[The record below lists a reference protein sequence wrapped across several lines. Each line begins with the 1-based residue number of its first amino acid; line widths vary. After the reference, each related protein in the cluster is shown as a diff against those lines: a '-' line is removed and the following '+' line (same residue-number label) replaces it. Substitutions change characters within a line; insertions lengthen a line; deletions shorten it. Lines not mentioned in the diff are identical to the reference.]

1 MIECKDLCVSFKGK
15 SILKNIS
22 LTAESG
28 RITSIIG
35 RNGSGKTTLLSAMR
49 GDIKHLGK
57 ISVSGTDVDTLSV
70 KDISKRISLMPQV
83 LPSPDISV
91 RSLVSFGRTPYTSFS
106 GILSDEDKE
115 KVECAIDELNI
126 SHLADRMLGTLS
138 GGERQRAFFAMLLAQ
153 DTDVIMA
160 DEPTTYM
167 DIPAKKEMFGFF
179 SKLKSKGKTVII
191 ILHDIN
197 DAIRV
202 SDRIH
207 LIDGGNLIFSG
218 SAREF
223 SSSSYPH
230 DIFALDRINAED
242 DNCDCFFY

>member
-28 RITSIIG
+28 RITSVIG
-35 RNGSGKTTLLSAMR
+35 RNGSGKTTLLSALR
-49 GDIKHLGK
+49 GDIKHSGK
-57 ISVSGTDVDTLSV
+57 ISVSDADVDTLSI
-70 KDISKRISLMPQV
+70 KEISKRISLMPQV

-115 KVECAIDELNI
+115 KVEHAIDELNI

-167 DIPAKKEMFGFF
+167 DIPAKKEMFGFL
-179 SKLKSKGKTVII
+179 SDLKSKGKTVII
-191 ILHDIN
+191 VLHDIN

-207 LIDGGNLIFSG
+207 LIDGGKLIFSG
-218 SAREF
+218 SASEF
-223 SSSSYPH
+223 SSSSYPR
-230 DIFALDRINAED
+230 DIFALDRIKAEGD
-242 DNCDCFFY
+242 DCDCFFY